1 MANTTPLAYRID
13 SDLKTG
19 AESIIYDL
27 GMTPTVAIQMF
38 YKQIIIN
45 HGLPFDA
52 KLRSYQPPIALGSLS
67 TDELNAELMKG
78 YESIKHEKKYSPDE
92 VDTIF
97 EKEFGI

>member
-52 KLRSYQPPIALGSLS
+52 KLHSYQKPIALGTLS
-67 TDELNAELMKG
+67 QDELNAELMKG
-78 YESIKHEKKYSPDE
+78 YESIQHEKKYSPNE
-92 VDTIF
+92 VDALL

>member
-67 TDELNAELMKG
+67 ADELNAELMKG

-92 VDTIF
+92 VDAIF

>member
-1 MANTTPLAYRID
+1 MSNTTPLSYRID
-13 SDLKTG
+13 SDLKNG

-38 YKQIIIN
+38 YKQIIMN

-52 KLRSYQPPIALGSLS
+52 KLKSYPNPIALGALS
-67 TDELNAELMKG
+67 KDELNVELMKG
-78 YESIKHEKKYSPDE
+78 YESIKNDRKYSPDE
-92 VDTIF
+92 VDAIL